1 MKEFKK
7 NNKIIIKIFEN
18 IFGSLIF
25 FYAFFFIDKEFS
37 LSTILDNLNNPVL
50 YICLLFSLLASYLT
64 GKFINKYIK
73 SP

>member
-18 IFGSLIF
+18 IFGTLIF

-64 GKFINKYIK
+64 GKVYK
-73 SP
+73 